1 MCVAHV
7 ERRMLTSRSLGVRA
21 LAGESVQVDRPD
33 VRRLSRRLSEE
44 ATL

>member
-7 ERRMLTSRSLGVRA
+7 ERRMLTSRSLGVGA

-33 VRRLSRRLSEE
+33 ARRLSSCPSEE
-44 ATL
+44 AIL

>member
-21 LAGESVQVDRPD
+21 LAGALVQVDRPD

-44 ATL
+44 AIL